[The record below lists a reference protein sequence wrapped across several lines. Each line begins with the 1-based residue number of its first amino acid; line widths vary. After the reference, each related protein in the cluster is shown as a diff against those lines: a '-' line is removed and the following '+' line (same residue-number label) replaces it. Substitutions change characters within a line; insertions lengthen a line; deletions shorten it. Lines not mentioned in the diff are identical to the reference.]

1 MSQNQIQCRHP
12 TSLHTLNIKKGS
24 STALLGGLSS
34 ATLLGMT
41 IKARVRAG
49 RLVLDEPTDLPEG
62 AEIELL
68 PLDPGDWLDETD
80 RVALHQALRES
91 DVDVAQNRL
100 IDAEE
105 ILRELRSR

>member
-1 MSQNQIQCRHP
+1 M
-12 TSLHTLNIKKGS
+12 
-24 STALLGGLSS
+24 LGGPSS

-49 RLVLDEPTDLPEG
+49 RLLVDEPTDLPEG
-62 AEIELL
+62 AEVELL
-68 PLDPGDWLDETD
+68 PLDPGDWLDDTD
-80 RVALHQALRES
+80 RAALHQALRES

-100 IDAEE
+100 ADADA